1 MASGDAELKRWV
13 KDQMHQLVQ
22 FSDSTVASFLISK
35 AKECKK
41 KGTGV
46 AAFVSTLGQ
55 FDLPT
60 QGPAVHAFASGLFE
74 RLPGPGTGVSAYKA
88 AEKAAKA
95 ALKRNARYGL
105 LDEDPAEAAFAPQPA
120 PAAAP
125 PPAAAAGSNGRADPQ
140 DQPSSKRRHIRR
152 TAGGGG
158 DEEEE
163 EVAVVLPTHKRHK
176 RAWEEDDRQ
185 QDPAAAAADAAAAAA
200 AAEAAR
206 AEAQREADQRE
217 KEEFEER

>member
-1 MASGDAELKRWV
+1 
-13 KDQMHQLVQ
+13 MHQLVQ
-22 FSDSTVASFLISK
+22 FSDGTVASFLISK

-105 LDEDPAEAAFAPQPA
+105 LDEDPAEAALAPQPA

-125 PPAAAAGSNGRADPQ
+125 AAAAGTSGRADPQ
-140 DQPSSKRRHIRR
+140 DAPSSKRRHIRR
-152 TAGGGG
+152 TAAGGG
-158 DEEEE
+158 DDEEE
-163 EVAVVLPTHKRHK
+163 EVAVVLPSHKRHK

-185 QDPAAAAADAAAAAA
+185 QDPAQAAADAAAAAA